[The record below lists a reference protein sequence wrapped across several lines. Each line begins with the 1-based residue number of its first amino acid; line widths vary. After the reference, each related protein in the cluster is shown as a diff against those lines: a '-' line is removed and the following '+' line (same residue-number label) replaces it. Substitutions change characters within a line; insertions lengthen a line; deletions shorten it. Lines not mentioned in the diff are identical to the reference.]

1 MKLNRLILDNFLT
14 YEHLDYSFVDRPL
27 MVQGINLTD
36 ELQKSNGSG
45 KSGMAT
51 GIEFC
56 ITAQNSRD
64 VRDIELVTYGE
75 KEANAELFASCD
87 VRKESLHIK
96 WTIKVK
102 GSNLLELKISKNGGE
117 YQDIS
122 FSNINDG
129 KKAILDWFAIS
140 KEDLFSYYIINKS
153 RFKSFFKSSNKEKV
167 DLINRFSDASIIEGL
182 EKIDNS
188 KLQEEFEQAEF
199 DVARIVGKIELLQE
213 SLSLE
218 VNRDLDSDF
227 LEETEALSRDIYD
240 CKDYKKDIGLDL
252 RDEQEFKSKIENE
265 LKKAQKL
272 LTSEKEILS
281 KESKIVDDFKVVD
294 NSTKILQAKDNIKL
308 LQEEIQMFA
317 DSENEYVEKKNKIK
331 KLISSIDVKLAG
343 QIDCPKCEH
352 GFVLDGDISTLKTQK
367 QSATKLLERVDEKIL
382 EYRKNFNLKEVEE
395 DNQRSY
401 VRELKDEEQ
410 NSLSEKR
417 SLMNILQ
424 GFESNVR
431 RAQSSVDSHNSK
443 LRENSES
450 ISKIKSKLIDLE
462 STLKSKEDELKNLK
476 PKDNRD
482 AIKKLELDID
492 NEKLTKAKY
501 EKLRSEIGDK
511 IYERNQW
518 ITNFKQFRGYLANQ
532 SLEIIEFHCN
542 RYLHDMGSD
551 LKVKL
556 EGFKTLANGSIKDEI
571 TAKVVRGVDRSFSSF
586 SGGERGRLLFA
597 SILANRHMINQTHPY
612 GGLDYLC
619 IDEIF
624 EGVDSLGLKHLLKS
638 ARSLEISAH
647 IITHV
652 SDEDVSDDILT
663 IVKEN
668 GKSTIKNN

>member
-1 MKLNRLILDNFLT
+1 MKLKRLILDNFLT
-14 YEHLDYSFVDRPL
+14 YEHLDYSFVDKPL
-27 MVQGINLTD
+27 MVQGVNLTD

-56 ITAQNSRD
+56 ITSQNSRD
-64 VRDIELVTYGE
+64 VRDVELITYGE

-87 VRKESLHIK
+87 VRKESIHIK
-96 WTIKVK
+96 WTIKAK
-102 GSNLLELKISKNGGE
+102 GSNLLQLKISKNEGE
-117 YQDIS
+117 YKDIS

-188 KLQEEFEQAEF
+188 ELQDEFEQAGF
-199 DVARIVGKIELLQE
+199 DVARVVGKIELLQE
-213 SLSLE
+213 SLSVE
-218 VNRDLDSDF
+218 INRDLNDDF
-227 LEETEALSRDIYD
+227 LEESRALTEDIYNNENLIID
-240 CKDYKKDIGLDL
+240 LSLDL
-252 RDEQEFKSKIENE
+252 RNIKESKSKIEHH
-265 LKKAQKL
+265 LKNAQSKLAKDKDALSKAQ
-272 LTSEKEILS
+272 EK
-281 KESKIVDDFKVVD
+281 VDDFDVVD
-294 NSTKILQAKDNIKL
+294 NSKKIIVAKENIDLIK
-308 LQEEIQMFA
+308 EEIQLIA
-317 DSENEYVEKKNKIK
+317 DTGNDYSKKKNKLK
-331 KLISSIDVKLAG
+331 NLISSIDVKLAG

-352 GFVLDGDISTLKTQK
+352 EFVLDGDIPTLKTQK
-367 QSATKLLERVDEKIL
+367 EAAEKLVERVDEKISK
-382 EYRKNFNLKEVEE
+382 YRENFNLKESEE
-395 DNQRSY
+395 DSQRTY
-401 VRELKDEEQ
+401 IKELEKEEQ
-410 NSLSEKR
+410 KSLSEKR
-417 SLMNILQ
+417 TMMNDLQ
-424 GFESNVR
+424 YLDSNVR
-431 RAQSSVDSHNSK
+431 EAQGVVDSYNSK
-443 LRENSES
+443 IRDNAESLSETS
-450 ISKIKSKLIDLE
+450 SKISN
-462 STLKSKEDELKNLK
+462 SQRVLKSKEDELKDLK
-476 PKDNRD
+476 PKDNKD
-482 AIKKLELDID
+482 AIKKLEFDIE
-492 NEKLTKAKY
+492 NEKLIKKKY
-501 EKLRSEIGDK
+501 EELKSNIGDK

-518 ITNFKQFRGYLANQ
+518 ISNFKQFRGYLANQ

-556 EGFKTLANGSIKDEI
+556 DGFKTLANGSIKDEI
-571 TAKVVRGVDRSFSSF
+571 TAKVVRGVERSFSSF

-638 ARSLEISAH
+638 ARSLDISAH

-668 GKSTIKNN
+668 GKSTIKK